1 MNIARYAIQNKIVTL
16 IMTVVMVVGGLVTY
30 KDLSRLEDPEYTIKE
45 AMVITRY
52 PGASPEEVEQEV
64 TEVLEREIQ
73 RMGQVSE
80 IRSLSKAGVSMI
92 TVEMKDKYDK
102 FSLPAIWQELRS
114 KVGDA
119 QGSLPPGAEESQ
131 VQDDFGD
138 VFGVLYAVT
147 GDGFNSKEIYEHAK
161 FLQRELSLVPDVAKV
176 DLWGEQ
182 QEAIYV
188 EFSREKLA
196 SLGISQD
203 EVYQKLQQQNSIVPA
218 GSVRVG
224 RDYVRIDARS
234 GIGDVDDIGA
244 MILRE
249 SSQSDQA
256 ANLIYLRDVAT
267 VTRENISPARKI
279 LRFNGQP
286 AVALAISTIGGGN
299 VMKLGDGVQTRLL
312 ELQEQTPIGLEVSPI
327 AFQPDVV
334 KKAIDGFV
342 VSLMQAL
349 IIVIVVLLLFMGL
362 RAGLIIGGV
371 LLVTVVATFI
381 FMGLNDV
388 ALERISL
395 GALIIALGMLVDNA
409 IVITEGM
416 MVRIQSGMNRLKAAE
431 ESVGQTIWPLLG
443 ATLIAILAFAAIG
456 TSEDSTGEFCRSLFQ
471 VMLYSLLLSWV
482 TAITITPLLCYWFIP
497 AAKAES
503 GEAPVSPYDSKLF
516 HVYRSLLENC
526 MNRRWLTVAVL
537 VGLMVLAVFGFSQL
551 KGSFF
556 PKSTTPKFL
565 IHYWLPEGSD
575 IRKTSADLEDIEAF
589 VMGDER
595 VSQVSTFVGA
605 GAPRFMLTYPA
616 EKSNSSYGMLLIDV
630 DDHRDIGDLMAKFG
644 DYIQVHYPDAQPK
657 LQRLNLGPS
666 PASSFEV
673 KFTGPDPEV
682 LRDLAEQVKYLMR
695 ESGGVAIKD
704 NWRQR
709 VKVVRPVYEEYQ
721 AQFAGVDRADL
732 NEALETNF
740 TGALVGVFRESDEL
754 IPIYSRA
761 PEQERKDV
769 SQIGNI
775 QIWSPGT
782 RSTIQI
788 NQVVSGFNTGWE
800 DAQIHRVDRKRT
812 IIVGGEPAEGELP
825 SELFERMEPKVLA
838 LDLPVGYEMKW
849 GGEFASSSDAQG
861 ALAGG
866 IPMMAALMMIITVVL
881 FNSLRHPLII
891 WLTVPLALIGV
902 AAGLLVTNEPFGFMP
917 LLGFLSLSGMLIKN
931 AIVLLDQI
939 NLELSNNDDAWEG
952 VIQASLSRCRPVMMA
967 AGTTVLG
974 MLPLLMDDF
983 FVGMAVTIM
992 AGLTFASVLTLIVV
1006 PVFYVILFKIKPA
1019 AAQ

>member
-1 MNIARYAIQNKIVTL
+1 
-16 IMTVVMVVGGLVTY
+16 
-30 KDLSRLEDPEYTIKE
+30 
-45 AMVITRY
+45 
-52 PGASPEEVEQEV
+52 
-64 TEVLEREIQ
+64 
-73 RMGQVSE
+73 
-80 IRSLSKAGVSMI
+80 
-92 TVEMKDKYDK
+92 
-102 FSLPAIWQELRS
+102 
-114 KVGDA
+114 
-119 QGSLPPGAEESQ
+119 
-131 VQDDFGD
+131 
-138 VFGVLYAVT
+138 
-147 GDGFNSKEIYEHAK
+147 
-161 FLQRELSLVPDVAKV
+161 
-176 DLWGEQ
+176 
-182 QEAIYV
+182 
-188 EFSREKLA
+188 
-196 SLGISQD
+196 
-203 EVYQKLQQQNSIVPA
+203 
-218 GSVRVG
+218 
-224 RDYVRIDARS
+224 
-234 GIGDVDDIGA
+234 
-244 MILRE
+244 
-249 SSQSDQA
+249 
-256 ANLIYLRDVAT
+256 
-267 VTRENISPARKI
+267 
-279 LRFNGQP
+279 
-286 AVALAISTIGGGN
+286 
-299 VMKLGDGVQTRLL
+299 
-312 ELQEQTPIGLEVSPI
+312 
-327 AFQPDVV
+327 
-334 KKAIDGFV
+334 
-342 VSLMQAL
+342 
-349 IIVIVVLLLFMGL
+349 
-362 RAGLIIGGV
+362 
-371 LLVTVVATFI
+371 
-381 FMGLNDV
+381 
-388 ALERISL
+388 
-395 GALIIALGMLVDNA
+395 
-409 IVITEGM
+409 
-416 MVRIQSGMNRLKAAE
+416 
-431 ESVGQTIWPLLG
+431 
-443 ATLIAILAFAAIG
+443 
-456 TSEDSTGEFCRSLFQ
+456 
-471 VMLYSLLLSWV
+471 
-482 TAITITPLLCYWFIP
+482 
-497 AAKAES
+497 
-503 GEAPVSPYDSKLF
+503 
-516 HVYRSLLENC
+516 
-526 MNRRWLTVAVL
+526 
-537 VGLMVLAVFGFSQL
+537 VFGFSQL

-825 SELFERMEPKVLA
+825 SELFERMQPKVLA